1 MEALLPLRKNMEK
14 KDIRKKI
21 LALRESLPDA
31 EAKEKSEKIC
41 EWLYKMECLRQAEV
55 VYGYMPIRKEADIR
69 PLLKRVLN
77 EGKKLALPRVCGD
90 RMDFYQITSFRDL
103 AEGSFHVMEPKEY
116 CKKVEEEGLVLVPG
130 VVFDKRGGRI
140 GYGKGY
146 YDKYF
151 AVHSHKLQK
160 IGIGYTIQII
170 DTIPTTS
177 LDVPLNGLASE
188 EDIWMFA

>member
-1 MEALLPLRKNMEK
+1 MEK
-14 KDIRKKI
+14 KDIRKQI
-21 LALRESLPDA
+21 LAVREGLS
-31 EAKEKSEKIC
+31 EKEVREKSEEIC
-41 EWLYKMECLRQAEV
+41 SRLYEMACFRQAEV
-55 VYGYMPIRKEADIR
+55 IYGYMPIRKEADIR
-69 PLLKRVLN
+69 PLLKRILE

-90 RMDFYQITSFRDL
+90 GMDFYQIASFQDL
-103 AEGSFHVMEPKEY
+103 TEGSFHVMEPKEY
-116 CKKVEEEGLVLVPG
+116 CKKTEEDGLVLVPG

-151 AVHSHKLQK
+151 AVHSRKLQK

-177 LDVPLNGLASE
+177 LDIPLDGLVSE
-188 EDIWMFA
+188 EDAWMFA